1 MICGIC
7 GRNLLNFASAVR
19 ALEADD
25 PEQLHSIDQP
35 RAKEEWYGSCIAE
48 PFVFKRNDF
57 FNAKKEGWY
66 VP

>member
-1 MICGIC
+1 M
-7 GRNLLNFASAVR
+7 RKESPSFAFAVR

-57 FNAKKEGWY
+57 F
-66 VP
+66 

>member
-1 MICGIC
+1 M
-7 GRNLLNFASAVR
+7 SAVR